1 MIGTMIAAIT
11 RGIRADD
18 VSSRLAGA
26 GGRAHARDQMIR
38 SPWWPFRWSHVA
50 PATAPGTITAPMA
63 MNQVMRLKTTPS
75 VPYSL
80 LPEMIAEEK
89 QAEENTRGRSRTAP

>member
-1 MIGTMIAAIT
+1 
-11 RGIRADD
+11 
-18 VSSRLAGA
+18 
-26 GGRAHARDQMIR
+26 
-38 SPWWPFRWSHVA
+38 
-50 PATAPGTITAPMA
+50 

-89 QAEENTRGRSRTAP
+89 QTEENTRGRSRTAP